1 MGFEIRDFNV
11 GVKLELLG
19 STERRE
25 EHGPASGDI
34 MVGFEVVIGSIECD
48 SSSQSNIVRNP
59 HLNLLTQKCWVSVS
73 GFSFLSMR
81 REGFC
86 M

>member
-25 EHGPASGDI
+25 EHRPAGGNI

-48 SSSQSNIVRNP
+48 SSSQFDIVRNP
-59 HLNLLTQKCWVSVS
+59 HLNLLTSESLSV
-73 GFSFLSMR
+73 GLVF
-81 REGFC
+81 
-86 M
+86 